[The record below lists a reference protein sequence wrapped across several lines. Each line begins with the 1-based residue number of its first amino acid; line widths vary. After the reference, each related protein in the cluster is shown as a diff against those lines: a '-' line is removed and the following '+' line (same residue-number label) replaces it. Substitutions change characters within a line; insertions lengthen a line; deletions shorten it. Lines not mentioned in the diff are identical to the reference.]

1 MSKNSYSIDQLKE
14 LKNKIDNLCE
24 NEQIEIYKIL
34 KENDCTYTLNKNG
47 LFIKMNL
54 ISDEV
59 IKKIENSIIFFNEN
73 IKNLKETERYIDNL
87 KV

>member
-1 MSKNSYSIDQLKE
+1 MSNNNYSIDQLKL

-54 ISDEV
+54 IDED
-59 IKKIENSIIFFNEN
+59 ILKKIENSLLFFNEN
-73 IKNLKETERYIDNL
+73 IQNLKETERIINNL
-87 KV
+87 KK

>member
-87 KV
+87 KA